1 MMMMIIIEMALART
15 KMLSMRMIKNQ
26 PISPKPITQVRQ
38 RDIWNN
44 DNDDDDLNEPISPK
58 LSMKVSQRDI
68 GKN

>member
-1 MMMMIIIEMALART
+1 MMMMMMIIIEMALART

-38 RDIWNN
+38 RDVWNN
-44 DNDDDDLNEPISPK
+44 DDDLNEPISPK
-58 LSMKVSQRDI
+58 PSMKVSQRDI